1 MPQPTTVS
9 IASNTSSRLLL
20 LKEAPARPY
29 STYYYDST
37 SGSVADWNAIGRA
50 ATVKGA
56 IRAAFGN
63 ILFEKAERALVHS
76 EYGEVI
82 ARLHRTP
89 KGIQVIHVPSFR
101 EVH

>member
-1 MPQPTTVS
+1 MPQLTT
-9 IASNTSSRLLL
+9 IPSNTTGLPLH
-20 LKEAPARPY
+20 KEAPARPY
-29 STYYYDST
+29 STYYYDSA
-37 SGSVADWNAIGRA
+37 SGSVGDWNAIGRA
-50 ATVKGA
+50 ATVNGA
-56 IRAAFGN
+56 IRAAFCR

-89 KGIQVIHVPSFR
+89 KGIQTVYVPSFR